1 MDGFLESESGFF
13 ALFSPTLLPWLLI
26 TVLGVLL
33 GILIV
38 RRRRQFARILAQE
51 KRFSHEARHFREDEF
66 RLLAEL
72 TSDWFWK
79 TDGEHNF
86 VLLSDGFRKRMR
98 THPKRVIG
106 LPPWRLDWQPLGE
119 DWTDYRVAVKQ
130 RLPVR
135 ITVHLL
141 KYYKGTLKINCYV
154 ELNGRPHYVDGVF
167 VGYLGTG
174 RDVTLAAMAEN
185 ERRRSHELYE
195 SVVNSVREVVFRCDT
210 NWHLMLLNRAWYDLT
225 GHHVDK
231 TLGHSLI
238 EYLHPEDQARLEDAK
253 LVDPTDELHATLRL
267 VKRSGETRWIEITAR
282 MLPGETQSTLVGSI
296 DDISV
301 RQIAEMT
308 LRNVNQELENR
319 VKVRTAELEASNREL
334 EAFSYSVS
342 HDLRAPLRSIDGF
355 SRIIEED
362 LGDNIDPATR
372 NHLDRIRS
380 AAERMSYL
388 SDKLIELARFTRHP
402 LKKETVDLSDMA
414 EQIAEELQ
422 ADEPER
428 KVEFEITRGLMAIA
442 DKTLIRV
449 VLDNLFH
456 NAWKFTA
463 RCNPGRITFG
473 AEPTIDGRT
482 VYCVADNGAGFE
494 MEFAANLFRP
504 FFRMH
509 DSAEFQGTGIGLAN
523 VRRIIERHG
532 GAIRADAKPDEGA
545 RFHFTLSAAKDE

>member
-1 MDGFLESESGFF
+1 MESEASFF
-13 ALFSPTLLPWLLI
+13 ALFFPLLLPWLLLV
-26 TVLGVLL
+26 VLGALL
-33 GILIV
+33 TALII

-51 KRFSHEARHFREDEF
+51 ERFSHEARHFRDDEF

-79 TDGEHNF
+79 TDTEHNF

-98 THPKRVIG
+98 TQPKRVVG
-106 LPPWRLDWQPLGE
+106 LPPWRLDWKPLGE
-119 DWTDYRVAVKQ
+119 DWTNYRVAVKQ

-141 KYYKGTLKINCYV
+141 KYYKGVLKINCYI

-195 SVVNSVREVVFRCDT
+195 SVVNSVREVVFRCDPD
-210 NWHLMLLNRAWYDLT
+210 WHLTLLNRAWYDLT
-225 GHHVDK
+225 GHQVDK

-238 EYLHPEDQARLEDAK
+238 EYLHPEDQVRLEDAK
-253 LVDPTDELHATLRL
+253 LVDPADELHATLRL

-282 MLPGETQSTLVGSI
+282 MLPGETRPTLVGSI

-355 SRIIEED
+355 ARFIEED
-362 LGDNIDPATR
+362 LGENIDPATR
-372 NHLDRIRS
+372 NHLERIRA

-402 LKKETVDLSDMA
+402 LKKETVDLSEMA

-422 ADEPER
+422 SGDPDR
-428 KVEFEITRGLMAIA
+428 RVEFAITRGLVTIA

-463 RCNPGRITFG
+463 KLSPGRISLS
-473 AEPTIDGRT
+473 AEPTDDGRT
-482 VYCVADNGAGFE
+482 VYCISDNGAGFD

-532 GAIRADAKPDEGA
+532 GTIHADAAVDQGA
-545 RFHFTLSAAKDE
+545 RFYFTLSAAKNA